1 MSHITKMEPNEPI
14 ELQQIKKEQTEH
26 QYISRRDIRSHWK
39 TQLLTINAA
48 IQSATRAEKLWN
60 ENKKE
65 ISEKEAALDKISS
78 LETALEE
85 SNSKIKDLN
94 ETNTRLADDLD
105 IAKFLLKTKSEDI
118 ALLEKE
124 LASLKKTLSKQR
136 NEYNNVS
143 VLII

>member
-26 QYISRRDIRSHWK
+26 QYISRRDIRSRWK

-94 ETNTRLADDLD
+94 EINTRLADDLD